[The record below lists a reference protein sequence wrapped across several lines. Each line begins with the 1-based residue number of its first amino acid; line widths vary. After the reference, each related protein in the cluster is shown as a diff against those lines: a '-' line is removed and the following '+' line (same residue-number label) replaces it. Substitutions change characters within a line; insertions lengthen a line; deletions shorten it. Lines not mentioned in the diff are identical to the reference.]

1 MPRQFEVV
9 KISYGGS
16 FVKNKKFVGKIISA
30 SSPSS
35 AAAKAFNLSCKA
47 NKNSKK
53 CQSTIVLKEDSSSK
67 DSSSKDFKYKVARIV
82 KPTTIKIGDK
92 EVVFKFQ
99 TTISSIKK

>member
-1 MPRQFEVV
+1 MTREFELV

-16 FVKNKKFVGKIISA
+16 FVKNKKFNGSVISA
-30 SSPSS
+30 SSPGA

-53 CQSTIVLKEDSSSK
+53 CQSTVVLKEASK
-67 DSSSKDFKYKVARIV
+67 EYKYKIVRIV
-82 KPTTIKIGDK
+82 KPTKVSIAGK
-92 EVVFKFQ
+92 EVLFKFQ